1 MGVMNLLKGNWYGKV
16 GQTVGSKWKNLST
29 IRTYTKPSNPN
40 TAAQQLTRNGF
51 KAVSS
56 FVALFSD
63 QIRPLTALDTRR
75 MSVRN
80 VILSLNADM
89 VAAGAITEA
98 DLVISKGGLPEVTGF
113 TAAPNA
119 SNTAIECEWDEVE
132 AQTVSA
138 KAKVVVVVVDNT
150 NKKAF
155 VGSALN
161 SAEELTIPAAL
172 TVPSTLSVYYYLLDY
187 RGSSKVASA
196 NGYESV
202 AVTQP

>member
-1 MGVMNLLKGNWYGKV
+1 MGVMNLLKGNWSGKV

-40 TAAQQLTRNGF
+40 TPAQQQTRNGF

-56 FVALFSD
+56 FAALFSD
-63 QIRPLTALDTRR
+63 QIRQLTALDTRR

-89 VAAGAITEA
+89 VADGALTEA
-98 DLVISKGGLPEVTGF
+98 DLIISKGGLPVVSGF
-113 TAAPNA
+113 TAAAGAGNA
-119 SNTAIECEWDEVE
+119 SIVCGWDEVE

-138 KAKVVVVVVDNT
+138 DAMVVVVAVDGT

-161 SAEELTIPAAL
+161 SAEALTIPAAL
-172 TVPSTLSVYYYLLDY
+172 TVPSTLSVYFYLLDY

-202 AVTQP
+202 SVTT